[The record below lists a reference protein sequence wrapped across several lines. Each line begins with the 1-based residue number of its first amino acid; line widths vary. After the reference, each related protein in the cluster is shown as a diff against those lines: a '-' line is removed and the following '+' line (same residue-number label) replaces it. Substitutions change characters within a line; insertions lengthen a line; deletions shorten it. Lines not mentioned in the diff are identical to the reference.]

1 MKRYVEHRLMRRTA
15 STDNTPPLTRA
26 QLTEA
31 KKKIDEAYYKRFPKQ
46 TRR

>member
-31 KKKIDEAYYKRFPKQ
+31 KKKIDEAYARRFPK
-46 TRR
+46 RPK